1 MKTEQLLELIR
12 EHFDV
17 AEYSDELEGVV
28 LCSKRVGLWRFER

>member
-17 AEYSDELEGVV
+17 SEYDEDDRCIV
-28 LCSKRVGLWRFER
+28 LHSRRKGMAND